1 MYIRRLFPFV
11 AVMALVG
18 CQATK
23 MEDLLAKNDLSEQE
37 VSEKISESGERDEPQ
52 VDSVTTTSI
61 DNSVSTSKE
70 TSRDYV
76 SKYVPPRPGTVF
88 TWRNNWAN
96 LPEIISYRVA
106 GTVNAGDSEYLKFT
120 SVKGFKSTTHAY
132 YNAKDYS
139 LKGYRDRKDKAIV
152 TYKPVEQ
159 RYKFPMAP
167 GDKWLTQWKSLDH
180 KTDRITVG
188 GGVVHAI
195 RMETLNLPF
204 GKIRAMKVKMPVQK
218 SAPKGITHYAWFSP
232 ELGVTVKEEIG
243 GGILNWSQVLER
255 VEFPE

>member
-1 MYIRRLFPFV
+1 MYIQKLFPLV
-11 AVMALVG
+11 AVLVLAG
-18 CQATK
+18 CQATQT
-23 MEDLLAKNDLSEQE
+23 EDVLAENEASNQEVIEESVE
-37 VSEKISESGERDEPQ
+37 VSEPDGPQ

-61 DNSVSTSKE
+61 DNSVSTSRNP
-70 TSRDYV
+70 SNDYV
-76 SKYVPPRPGTVF
+76 AEYVPPKPGTVF

-106 GTVNAGDSEYLKFT
+106 GTVSAGESEYLKFT
-120 SVKGFKSTTHAY
+120 SVKGFKNTTHAY
-132 YNAKDYS
+132 YNIKDFS

-159 RYKFPMAP
+159 RYKFPMVP

-243 GGILNWSQVLER
+243 GGILSWSQVLES
-255 VEFPE
+255 VEYPE